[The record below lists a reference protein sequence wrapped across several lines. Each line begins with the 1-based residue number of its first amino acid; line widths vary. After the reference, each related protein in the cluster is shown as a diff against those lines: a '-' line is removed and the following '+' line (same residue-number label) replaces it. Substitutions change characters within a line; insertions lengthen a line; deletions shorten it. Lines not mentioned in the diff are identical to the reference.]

1 MNRIVPEEPARGS
14 APHTG
19 PINTAGIV
27 LSVENLR
34 TEFRTTSG
42 PIAAVDGVS
51 FDLRA
56 GETLCVVGEIGRA
69 HV

>member
-19 PINTAGIV
+19 PINTAGTV

-34 TEFRTTSG
+34 TEFRTAIGS
-42 PIAAVDGVS
+42 IAAVDGVS
-51 FDLRA
+51 FKLRQ
-56 GETLCVVGEIGRA
+56 GR
-69 HV
+69 